1 MSYNRKAIATE
12 TTCASLFTLAE
23 EWGEAVIWLPSEHQ
37 CVLLR
42 NRLYKHRQRVRKN
55 AGKVTG
61 VEASP
66 YDGMTFSYAA
76 EQGPDLE
83 DTWKFIVAFD
93 VPMVLK
99 IEIPDWVK
107 PEDLPAFDVPEAD
120 FEVYPVLG
128 SLFCPTCGE
137 ERNERC
143 DRIDCDFLPF

>member
-37 CVLLR
+37 CILLR

-66 YDGMTFSYAA
+66 YDGMTFSYTP

-83 DTWKFIVAFD
+83 DAWKFIVAFD
-93 VPMVLK
+93 VPMILK
-99 IEIPDWVK
+99 IEIPDWVR

-120 FEVYPVLG
+120 FEAEFGGYMDPA
-128 SLFCPTCGE
+128 PE
-137 ERNERC
+137 PDE
-143 DRIDCDFLPF
+143 PF